1 MEQINQIIF
10 FTIIFSG
17 IFAFLAMSVLHVVF
31 GLLLLRTI
39 KKTKKLA
46 TILSLLSCIIP
57 ICLVV
62 VGDSPSDDN
71 EEALNLGLWISIVG
85 APLIFNILIR
95 ISSFWREYLYE
106 EKVIVCPHC
115 GAWNEYEKL
124 KCHSHSEH
132 SGWRIVDRDIKDSY
146 GNRVGSYESREQ
158 CTYSY
163 YDYTLRCTK
172 CGEEFEHTFSY

>member
-1 MEQINQIIF
+1 MEKIIQIIILA
-10 FTIIFSG
+10 IIFSG
-17 IFAFLAMSVLHVVF
+17 IFAFITMMVVRIVF
-31 GLLLLRTI
+31 LFLGTI

-62 VGDSPSDDN
+62 MNDSPSNDD
-71 EEALNLGLWISIVG
+71 EEVFNLCSWISIVG

-95 ISSFWREYLYE
+95 ISSLWREFIYV

>member
-1 MEQINQIIF
+1 MEQIIQIIINV
-10 FTIIFSG
+10 IIFSG
-17 IFAFLAMSVLHVVF
+17 FCAFITMCVLHVVF

-57 ICLVV
+57 ICGVV
-62 VGDSPSDDN
+62 MEDSPSNDN
-71 EEALNLGLWISIVG
+71 DEVFNLCLWISIVG

-95 ISSFWREYLYE
+95 ISSIWREFIYE

-163 YDYTLRCTK
+163 YDYTLKCTK